1 MSDRHRE
8 RAENVVRTFKGTLS
22 QAALSDISDAQFED
36 LALMVR
42 EAIAEEL
49 DAAANIVEEAARRLR
64 REVEKRDLGL

>member
-8 RAENVVRTFKGTLS
+8 LAEDVVRTFKGTLS
-22 QAALSDISDAQFED
+22 QTALANITDAQFEG

-49 DAAANIVEEAARRLR
+49 DTAANIVEEAAKRLR
-64 REVEKRDLGL
+64 REVEKRNLEL